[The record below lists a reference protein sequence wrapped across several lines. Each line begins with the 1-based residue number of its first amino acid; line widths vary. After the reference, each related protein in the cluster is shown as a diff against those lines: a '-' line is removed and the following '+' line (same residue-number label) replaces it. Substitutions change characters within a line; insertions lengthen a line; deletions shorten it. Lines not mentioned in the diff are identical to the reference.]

1 MNSSKPAILYV
12 DDEVNN
18 LTGFKAA
25 FRRDYTVHIANSAKE
40 AEDLLGKQEIHVIVS
55 DQRMPEV
62 TGVQFFKS
70 ILEKYPE
77 PVRILL
83 TGYADIEAVVQA
95 INEGHVY
102 RYIAKPWEE
111 RDLKLAIDNA
121 LKFYHTQNELR
132 IRNAELEKA
141 NAELEKFV
149 YSASHDLR
157 APLASV
163 LGLVRLAKMENNNP
177 ELGDYFSKIET
188 NVDKLDLLLHNI
200 INYYRGTKQEAQPV
214 EIDFEKL
221 FKEALESFE
230 CYGNA
235 RQIKFSVDVKQSN
248 IFKGDESRLK
258 IILNNMLSNAIKYQ
272 RSEETDKQVV
282 LHATVENGHASIEV
296 ADNGIGIEPGN
307 TEKIFTMFHRS
318 TDKNAG
324 SGIGLYI
331 VKETLN
337 KISGSI
343 AVDSTPGKGSKF
355 IIKIPNCYEHNN

>member
-1 MNSSKPAILYV
+1 MNSPKLAILYL

-25 FRRDYTVHIANSAKE
+25 FRRDYTVHIANSAIE
-40 AEDLLGKQEIHVIVS
+40 AQDILSKNEIHVIVS
-55 DQRMPEV
+55 DQRMPDV

-70 ILEKYPE
+70 ILEKYPN

-102 RYIAKPWEE
+102 RYISKPWEE

-121 LKFYHTQNELR
+121 LKFFKTQNELR

-163 LGLVRLAKMENNNP
+163 LGLTRLAKMENNNP
-177 ELGDYFSKIET
+177 DCNDYLSKIET
-188 NVDKLDLLLHNI
+188 SVDKLDLLLRNI
-200 INYYRGTKQEAQPV
+200 INYYRGVKQEEQHV
-214 EIDFEKL
+214 EIDFQKL
-221 FKEALESFE
+221 FKEALDSFE
-230 CYGNA
+230 YYGNA
-235 RQIKFSVDVKQSN
+235 KQIKFSVDVKQSN
-248 IFKGDESRLK
+248 IFKGDEPRLK

-272 RSEETDKQVV
+272 RTDEGEKQVT

-296 ADNGIGIEPGN
+296 GDNGIGIEPGN
-307 TEKIFTMFHRS
+307 TEKIFMMFHRS
-318 TDKNAG
+318 TEKNAG

-337 KISGSI
+337 KLSGSI

-355 IIKIPNCYEHNN
+355 IIKIPNHHDHN

>member
-1 MNSSKPAILYV
+1 MSAPKPAILYV

-25 FRRDYTVHIANSAKE
+25 FRRDYTVHVANSAKE
-40 AEDLLGKQEIHVIVS
+40 AEEALGKHEIHVIVS
-55 DQRMPEV
+55 DQRMPDV
-62 TGVQFFKS
+62 TGVQFFQS
-70 ILEKYPE
+70 ILQKYPN

-83 TGYADIEAVVQA
+83 TGYADLEAVVQA

-102 RYIAKPWEE
+102 RYITKPWEE

-121 LKFYHTQNELR
+121 LIFYHTQNELR

-163 LGLVRLAKMENNNP
+163 LGLVQLAKMENSNP
-177 ELGDYFSKIET
+177 ELADYFSKIET

-200 INYYRGTKQEAQPV
+200 INYYRGTRQEEQNV
-214 EIDFEKL
+214 EIDFQKL
-221 FKEALESFE
+221 FTEALESFE
-230 CYGNA
+230 YYGEA
-235 RQIKFSVDVKQSN
+235 KKIKFSVNVKQAKV
-248 IFKGDESRLK
+248 FKGDETRLK
-258 IILNNMLSNAIKYQ
+258 IVLNNILSNAIKYQ
-272 RSEETDKQVV
+272 RADESDKQVA
-282 LHATVENGHASIEV
+282 LNATVENGHASIEV

-318 TDKNAG
+318 TSKNAG

-331 VKETLN
+331 VKETLD
-337 KISGSI
+337 KLSGSI
-343 AVDSTPGKGSKF
+343 AVDSTPGKGSRF
-355 IIKIPNCYEHNN
+355 IITIPNLS